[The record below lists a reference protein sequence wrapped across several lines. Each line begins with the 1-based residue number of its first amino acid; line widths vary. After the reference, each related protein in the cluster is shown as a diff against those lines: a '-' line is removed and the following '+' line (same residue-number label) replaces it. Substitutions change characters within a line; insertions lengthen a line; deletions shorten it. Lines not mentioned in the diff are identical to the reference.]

1 MRVRTTCSKPNPKR
15 FRAFSILRMVCTVC
29 AYISPGASTLPEGS
43 VPVVPETCTT
53 SPTCTARAYPTL
65 GSQGVPEKVLFRLIF
80 ICRPPYSTSQ
90 RSANRCGVRALA
102 KPFQSSVDGLV
113 RQGQG
118 VAGAL
123 PAPPDDAVFLPGC
136 EESGEGYPGVFLRN
150 RGPHR
155 SRRPNWSVASRPSS

>member
-80 ICRPPYSTSQ
+80 ICRPPNSTSQ
-90 RSANRCGVRALA
+90 RSANHCGVRAFA
-102 KPFQSSVDGLV
+102 KPFQSSADGLA

-118 VAGAL
+118 VAGAFR
-123 PAPPDDAVFLPGC
+123 APRDNAVFLPWYA
-136 EESGEGYPGVFLRN
+136 ESGEELLAVFPRN
-150 RGPHR
+150 R
-155 SRRPNWSVASRPSS
+155 ASLTAL

>member
-80 ICRPPYSTSQ
+80 ICRPPCSTSQ
-90 RSANRCGVRALA
+90 RPTNRYAVRAFVKL
-102 KPFQSSVDGLV
+102 FQSSGDGLA
-113 RQGQG
+113 RRGPA
-118 VAGAL
+118 VAGAFRV
-123 PAPPDDAVFLPGC
+123 PRDNESFLPWC
-136 EESGEGYPGVFLRN
+136 KESGEALLAAFLKN
-150 RGPHR
+150 RGT
-155 SRRPNWSVASRPSS
+155 